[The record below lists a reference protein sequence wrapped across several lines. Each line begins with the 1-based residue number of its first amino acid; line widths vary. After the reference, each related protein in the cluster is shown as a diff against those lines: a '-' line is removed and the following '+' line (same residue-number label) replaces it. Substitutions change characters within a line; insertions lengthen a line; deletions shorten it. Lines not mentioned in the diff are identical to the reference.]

1 MYDEN
6 VFVLCDAHPWMTFD
20 EAWLLLKWSY
30 EKNKSQETKKGVQL
44 TYSVDSEVDKD
55 ENQSVSSFDKEKIC
69 ESFEVFETTS
79 KPLTTSNSSSEGI
92 VIHKLFYN

>member
-30 EKNKSQETKKGVQL
+30 AKNKSQDGYWGRNTFNTLMNIDFGIYQRM
-44 TYSVDSEVDKD
+44 D
-55 ENQSVSSFDKEKIC
+55 EEWLRERIEQAKIK
-69 ESFEVFETTS
+69 FGYT
-79 KPLTTSNSSSEGI
+79 G
-92 VIHKLFYN
+92 